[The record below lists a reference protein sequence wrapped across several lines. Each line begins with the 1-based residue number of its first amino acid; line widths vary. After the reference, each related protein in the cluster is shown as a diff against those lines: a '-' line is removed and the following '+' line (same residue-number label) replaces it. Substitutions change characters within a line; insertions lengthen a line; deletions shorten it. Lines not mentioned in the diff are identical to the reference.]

1 MKVAVITPTVDSAH
15 LPKCLSSVAEQTYD
29 DIVHYVVIDGSEYRD
44 AQEKIAKYQH
54 TRIITLEEK
63 IGRAHV

>member
-44 AQEKIAKYQH
+44 AQEKI
-54 TRIITLEEK
+54 E